1 MRKLKTL
8 PCLLALFLLFGSLS
22 VFAQSTAFSYQGKL
36 NDGGSSANGTYLME
50 FELYDDLSAGAQ
62 VGSTVALN
70 SVSVVNGIF
79 NVDLDFGANA
89 FTGGARFLSVKVK
102 KAAEPT
108 FTTLSPRQPVSSV
121 PYAVRSLNAANV
133 ETTTAGN
140 SVINA
145 INDGATNVTINENR
159 LPANIV
165 RINPTA
171 AQTAPAAGDTDAV
184 INVDGSSTTYPSTFK
199 VNNDG
204 AILFKGTY
212 DGGIFPGG
220 VPVEGPGT
228 RMIWH
233 PRKAAFR
240 AGWINTNTTGVFDP
254 LEIVSP
260 GTQWDEANI
269 GNNSIAVGENVRASA
284 DSSTAFGKNST
295 AAQIGAFAVGDYAI
309 ATGAASVA
317 MGYHA
322 HTNARQGS
330 FVFADRSTVDIL
342 RAGVNH
348 SANWRVSGGFRIFTS
363 SNLSTGVT
371 VQSGAS
377 VSNWGQ
383 SNAVIST
390 STGAL
395 LTTGGVWTN
404 ASSRKLKDNFELVDS
419 REVLQKVLNLPI
431 QTWNYKSENA
441 NIRHIGPMS
450 QDFFKTFKMGN
461 SDEAIG
467 TVDADGVAFAAIQG
481 LNEELKD
488 RDKKIENLENQLKQQ
503 QTTIDALKKLM
514 CESNPAAELC
524 KQ

>member
-1 MRKLKTL
+1 MNKFKNLTT
-8 PCLLALFLLFGSLS
+8 LLALFFLVGCFS
-22 VFAQSTAFSYQGKL
+22 VFAQTTAFSYQGKL
-36 NDGGSSANGTYLME
+36 NDGASAANGTYQME
-50 FELYDDLSAGAQ
+50 FELYDAVSGGAQ
-62 VGSTVALN
+62 VGSTVSLN
-70 SVSVVNGIF
+70 SVAVANGVF
-79 NVDLDFGANA
+79 NVELDFGANA
-89 FTGGARFLSVKVK
+89 FAGGARFLSVKVK
-102 KAAEPT
+102 KAAEPS
-108 FTTLSPRQPVSSV
+108 FTTLTPRQPISST
-121 PYAVRSLNAANV
+121 PYAVRSLNATNV

-159 LPANIV
+159 LPSNIV

-184 INVDGSSTTYPSTFK
+184 VNVDGSSTTYPSTFK

-204 AILFKGTY
+204 ALLLKGTY
-212 DGGIFPGG
+212 DGGVSSGG

-228 RMIWH
+228 RMVWH
-233 PRKAAFR
+233 PRKGAFR
-240 AGWINTNTTGVFDP
+240 AGWVNTNSTGVFDP
-254 LEIVSP
+254 TEIFST

-269 GNNSIAVGENVRASA
+269 GYNSIAVGENVRASG
-284 DSSTAFGKNST
+284 DNSVAFGKNST
-295 AAQIGAFAVGDYAI
+295 AAQVSAVAIGEYAI
-309 ATGAASVA
+309 ASGAASVA

-330 FVFADRSTVDIL
+330 FVFSDRSSVDVF

-348 SANWRVSGGFRIFTS
+348 SSNWRVSGGFRIFTS

-371 VQSGAS
+371 IQSGAS

-395 LTTGGVWTN
+395 LSTGGVWTN
-404 ASSRKLKDNFELVDS
+404 ASSRKLKDNFQLVDS

-441 NIRHIGPMS
+441 NIRHIGP
-450 QDFFKTFKMGN
+450 
-461 SDEAIG
+461 
-467 TVDADGVAFAAIQG
+467 
-481 LNEELKD
+481 
-488 RDKKIENLENQLKQQ
+488 
-503 QTTIDALKKLM
+503 
-514 CESNPAAELC
+514 
-524 KQ
+524 